1 MSLNEFDII
10 ATYFKRP
17 YHREDVEL
25 GSGDDC
31 AVLCPPPGK
40 RLLVTVDTLNED
52 VHFFST
58 TSPFDIGY
66 KSIAVSLS
74 DIAAMGG
81 DPLWAEIALTVPIPH
96 ADWLEDF
103 SEGLYACLD
112 QYQVALVGGNLTRGP
127 LAISTQLIGACDP
140 KHYLTRHGARPGDL
154 IYVTGVLGDGGL
166 ALAFLQNPERFKN
179 INASQ
184 QEQLVRHL
192 WQPVPRV
199 AEGRLLS
206 SIATAAIDI
215 SDGLVADLNHIL
227 EASGV
232 GGVIEVNSLPVS
244 TLLPEKA
251 AALTSG
257 DDYELC
263 FTIAQNEVD
272 ELAKISRKTNCPMT
286 CIGRIEEGRGVRILE
301 NGESLSLANLGY
313 RHFE

>member
-10 ATYFKRP
+10 ATYFRRP
-17 YHREDVEL
+17 HLRDDVEL

-40 RLLVTVDTLNED
+40 RLLVTVDTLNEG

-66 KSIAVSLS
+66 KSIAVGLS

-81 DPLWAEIALTVPIPH
+81 EPLWADVALTVPIPH

-103 SEGLYACLD
+103 SKGLYACLD

-127 LAISTQLIGACDP
+127 LAVSTQVIGSCDP
-140 KHYLTRHGARPGDL
+140 QHYLTRQGAKPGDL
-154 IYVTGVLGDGGL
+154 IYVTGVLGAGGL
-166 ALAFLQNPERFKN
+166 ALAFIKNPERFKN

-184 QEQLVRHL
+184 QEQLLKHL
-192 WQPVPRV
+192 WQPTPRI
-199 AEGRLLS
+199 AEGKLLVN
-206 SIATAAIDI
+206 IATAAIDI
-215 SDGLVADLNHIL
+215 SDGLVADLQHIL
-227 EASGV
+227 DASQV
-232 GGVIEVNSLPVS
+232 GAVIEVNSLP
-244 TLLPEKA
+244 TPKLLPEKTM
-251 AALTSG
+251 ALTSG

-263 FTIAQNEVD
+263 FTVAQKDIEAL
-272 ELAKISRKTNCPMT
+272 ERINCPMT
-286 CIGRIEEGRGVRILE
+286 CIGRIEEGRGVRVME
-301 NGESLSLANLGY
+301 NGEPLSLTSVGY